1 MCIRDRVG
9 VIAVAQLSEAVALPK
24 LTLVASQEPESV
36 LTTTSAGQAIVGS
49 SLSCTVTVCV
59 QVTELSLPSS
69 AVQVIEAVPKL

>member
-1 MCIRDRVG
+1 M
-9 VIAVAQLSEAVALPK
+9 IAVAQLSEAVALPK
-24 LTLVASQEPESV
+24 LTPVASQEPVSV
-36 LTTTSAGQAIVGS
+36 LTTISAGQAIVGS